1 LEAKVSEHKPSRWLY
16 LLTAGVLLIGTVLVA
31 VGTRNSRDDD
41 ARANHQDSG
50 LDAMCSPVSVTPGLL
65 EPGATLQRME
75 CAGCHSDNRREIGP
89 PYEVIAARYRC
100 RPDELIAAI
109 GHPMPGWA
117 DYPPGPAGPPL
128 ARDDC
133 AALVAWILNQED
145 KGDE

>member
-1 LEAKVSEHKPSRWLY
+1 VSEHKPSRRLY
-16 LLTAGVLLIGTVLVA
+16 LLTAGVLLLGTLLVA
-31 VGTRNSRDDD
+31 VGTRNSRDED
-41 ARANHQDSG
+41 ASANHARQDSG
-50 LDAMCSPVSVTPGLL
+50 LDPMCSSVSVTPGLL
-65 EPGATLQRME
+65 ERGATLQRME

-89 PYEVIAARYRC
+89 PYEVIAARYHC

-109 GHPMPGWA
+109 GHPKPGWA

-128 ARDDC
+128 ARDDG